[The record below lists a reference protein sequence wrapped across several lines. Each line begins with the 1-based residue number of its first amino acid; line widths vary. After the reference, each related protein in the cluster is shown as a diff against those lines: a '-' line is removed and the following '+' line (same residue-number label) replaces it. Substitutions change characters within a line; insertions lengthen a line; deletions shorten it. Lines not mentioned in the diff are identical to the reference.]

1 MKNRKKLLA
10 FLLALA
16 LTAGLAACGDSGR
29 TAQESGNAS
38 DASESQPESEPESAE
53 SGTAEPESAES
64 ETAEPESGTPE
75 PAESAAEPESQESQ
89 GGEDAFPEG
98 TIGGAGDSLSADI
111 QKETAYTSGFTL
123 VTGYGDEDESIYD
136 LEYVDG
142 VLSAAYYEDNEGKG
156 GWGGDSG
163 ISIEDCR
170 FYGMTVEEASEAL
183 ESMNYRVEIH

>member
-156 GWGGDSG
+156 GWGSDSG
-163 ISIEDCR
+163 ISIEDCK

>member
-64 ETAEPESGTPE
+64 ETAEPE